1 MSSNVVVCQVD
12 PELQS
17 QLTSFRSRKE
27 KVASALVMK
36 VDKETQT
43 VVLDELL
50 EDLESLEELR
60 DSLPDHQPRFIVYTC
75 CLSHSDG
82 RSSFP
87 MCFIFFSPRD
97 CKPEMQMMYAGSKL
111 ELVNKVILSHLH
123 PCAPAII
130 LLMFRSTSS
139 TCSRC
144 ESWRRSR
151 RSGCTPSWEKIETGA
166 AVNGQKTYCILYLY
180 LLYYILYTFSILTV
194 LYLLSY
200 ICVRV
205 AMFVPADRTL
215 PP

>member
-1 MSSNVVVCQVD
+1 MVLQSRAVVMSSNVVVCQVD

-111 ELVNKVILSHLH
+111 ELVNKVI
-123 PCAPAII
+123 PIPMCPAII
-130 LLMFRSTSS
+130 LFMSRSTSS

-144 ESWRRSR
+144 ESWRKSR
-151 RSGCTPSWEKIETGA
+151 RSGFMPSWGKIETGA
-166 AVNGQKTYCILYLY
+166 AVNGQKT
-180 LLYYILYTFSILTV
+180 
-194 LYLLSY
+194 
-200 ICVRV
+200 
-205 AMFVPADRTL
+205 
-215 PP
+215 

>member
-17 QLTSFRSRKE
+17 QLTRFRSRKE

-111 ELVNKVILSHLH
+111 ELVNKVILLVPQIDPSV
-123 PCAPAII
+123 PQPVVQ
-130 LLMFRSTSS
+130 
-139 TCSRC
+139 
-144 ESWRRSR
+144 SR
-151 RSGCTPSWEKIETGA
+151 RRPLLGPSPG
-166 AVNGQKTYCILYLY
+166 
-180 LLYYILYTFSILTV
+180 
-194 LYLLSY
+194 
-200 ICVRV
+200 
-205 AMFVPADRTL
+205 
-215 PP
+215 

>member
-17 QLTSFRSRKE
+17 QLTRFRSRKE

-111 ELVNKVILSHLH
+111 ELVNKVILSS
-123 PCAPAII
+123 A
-130 LLMFRSTSS
+130 
-139 TCSRC
+139 
-144 ESWRRSR
+144 
-151 RSGCTPSWEKIETGA
+151 
-166 AVNGQKTYCILYLY
+166 
-180 LLYYILYTFSILTV
+180 
-194 LYLLSY
+194 
-200 ICVRV
+200 
-205 AMFVPADRTL
+205 
-215 PP
+215 

>member
-17 QLTSFRSRKE
+17 QLTRFRSRKE

-111 ELVNKVILSHLH
+111 ELVNKVILSPRDKLIWQKLEFIYCHKNLGLNDQDRKIYG
-123 PCAPAII
+123 II
-130 LLMFRSTSS
+130 F
-139 TCSRC
+139 
-144 ESWRRSR
+144 
-151 RSGCTPSWEKIETGA
+151 
-166 AVNGQKTYCILYLY
+166 
-180 LLYYILYTFSILTV
+180 
-194 LYLLSY
+194 
-200 ICVRV
+200 ICCHIGNY
-205 AMFVPADRTL
+205 

>member
-17 QLTSFRSRKE
+17 QLTRFRSRKE

-111 ELVNKVILSHLH
+111 ELVNKVILSH
-123 PCAPAII
+123 
-130 LLMFRSTSS
+130 
-139 TCSRC
+139 
-144 ESWRRSR
+144 
-151 RSGCTPSWEKIETGA
+151 
-166 AVNGQKTYCILYLY
+166 
-180 LLYYILYTFSILTV
+180 
-194 LYLLSY
+194 
-200 ICVRV
+200 
-205 AMFVPADRTL
+205 
-215 PP
+215 